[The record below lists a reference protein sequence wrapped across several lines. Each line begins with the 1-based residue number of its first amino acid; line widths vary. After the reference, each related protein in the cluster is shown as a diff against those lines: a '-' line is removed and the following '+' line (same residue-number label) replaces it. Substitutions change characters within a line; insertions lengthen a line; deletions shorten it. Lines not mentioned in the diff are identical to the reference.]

1 MQERNFLSVDGV
13 LIRRVYTLYMQ
24 YIGIHV
30 HVYTI
35 YMYSVQQFI
44 SSTTYMYTCI
54 DHLSPEEIAS
64 LESKVTDLRKSEA
77 RLKLEA
83 AHLKEVLDVA
93 RQQVVAMETWK
104 KSHDLVMSS
113 LHHQLLDAQSASDDK
128 TVVGKLQLQI
138 ASLQVSESEALR
150 ALETA
155 NVKVSIHVI
164 LYIHVH
170 VYVHV

>member
-1 MQERNFLSVDGV
+1 
-13 LIRRVYTLYMQ
+13 MQ
-24 YIGIHV
+24 YIVCTCSCTCI
-30 HVYTI
+30 YTI
-35 YMYSVQQFI
+35 YMYSVQHCTFI
-44 SSTTYMYTCI
+44 SSTI
-54 DHLSPEEIAS
+54 DYLSPEEMAS

-83 AHLKEVLDVA
+83 THLKEVSDVA

-155 NVKVSIHVI
+155 NVKVSTCIYI
-164 LYIHVH
+164 QCTLYIRIISCTHTHVH
-170 VYVHV
+170 VYIKFVHLIFQK